1 MRFGLV
7 ISRSYIAVRYSI
19 RKLDMIRYIRT
30 VHDLAITLQHIL
42 DISARTYTRYFTQ
55 LNDDTVADDDFARL
69 IELAADAVDAVTI
82 IDAKPDDDFEPN
94 PDANRNT
101 DPDPSNI
108 RSSDNIPP
116 PLIESMAAD
125 VRAMERRVDNSE
137 LNNNPKPNLKT
148 KPMRRKPVK
157 RGAFPRHRH
166 NMTVKGAALME
177 A

>member
-82 IDAKPDDDFEPN
+82 IDAKPDDNVEPN
-94 PDANRNT
+94 PDANRNP

-108 RSSDNIPP
+108 RSSDDIS
-116 PLIESMAAD
+116 PLIKSMASD

-137 LNNNPKPNLKT
+137 LNNNPKPNLKS
-148 KPMRRKPVK
+148 KPMRRKPQLSEVPSL
-157 RGAFPRHRH
+157 GTDA
-166 NMTVKGAALME
+166 T
-177 A
+177 